1 MRPAKGAN
9 KKVNIMKTK
18 TQEVRYEGVGFL
30 GMLTLLF
37 IALKL
42 TGYISWSWF
51 WVVSPL
57 FLPLALF
64 FTIVTS
70 GICITALCYYVNKL
84 FNKFK

>member
-1 MRPAKGAN
+1 
-9 KKVNIMKTK
+9 MKTK

-57 FLPLALF
+57 FLPLAFVLTVVVGGLAIAGF
-64 FTIVTS
+64 
-70 GICITALCYYVNKL
+70 CYFVSNMVR
-84 FNKFK
+84 KFKE